1 MKLFNFLL
9 IILLWNTTY
18 RCKKDELTIDC
29 TDACNKMIG
38 TWKGSQYSNSGG
50 FSEQFTLKITSSDGC
65 NFYGETSYT
74 NSSSTFYVS
83 GKIDE
88 YGWIKFSET
97 KFIENGG
104 EYDDCLATNSSWWR
118 CRSVRYRTGAEY
130 EDARFKEDS
139 FSGKWNL
146 SGFSGGYDLKKE

>member
-1 MKLFNFLL
+1 MKV
-9 IILLWNTTY
+9 I
-18 RCKKDELTIDC
+18 CH
-29 TDACNKMIG
+29 
-38 TWKGSQYSNSGG
+38 
-50 FSEQFTLKITSSDGC
+50 
-65 NFYGETSYT
+65 
-74 NSSSTFYVS
+74 
-83 GKIDE
+83 
-88 YGWIKFSET
+88 ET

-118 CRSVRYRTGAEY
+118 CRSVRYRTGAEF

>member
-1 MKLFNFLL
+1 MKLLNFLL

-38 TWKGSQYSNSGG
+38 TWKGNQYSNNGG
-50 FSEQFTLKITSSDGC
+50 FSEQFILKITSSDGC
-65 NFYGETSYT
+65 NFFGETSYT
-74 NSSSTFYVS
+74 NSISTFYVS

-118 CRSVRYRTGAEY
+118 CRSVRYRTGAEF

>member
-1 MKLFNFLL
+1 MRTLFSEHALL
-9 IILLWNTTY
+9 LS
-18 RCKKDELTIDC
+18 C
-29 TDACNKMIG
+29 TSKTCFARINLCNEAAQKMIG
-38 TWKGSQYSNSGG
+38 TWTGSQSNNAKT
-50 FSEQFTLKITSSDGC
+50 FSDSFTLKVTSSDGC
-65 NFYGETSYT
+65 TFFGESSYSQSIT
-74 NSSSTFYVS
+74 TFSVV
-83 GKIDE
+83 GTIDE

-118 CRSVRYRTGAEY
+118 CRSVRYRTGAEF